1 MNEIV
6 NLAEMAVPAQVL
18 ELDALARRVETPC
31 GEGTM
36 TWRIW
41 GEGDPVVLAHGA
53 QGDWTHWIRNI
64 GPLSADRM
72 VIVPDLPGHGDSVLP
87 ETSDHAGISAALAT
101 GLKQILGDKLPVDLV
116 GFSFGGVCF
125 SYLAG
130 LHPEVA
136 RRVILIGCGGLD
148 TPTGDIDVRS
158 IKGLEGAARMQRL
171 KANLLGLMLANEEN
185 VDEFAIWQLVTN
197 GRKAKINPQMLVL
210 PDRILRILP
219 DVKVPVDA
227 IWGERDRPHPDPQ
240 CQKEALLPFKP
251 DIDFRVIEGS
261 GHWAMYD
268 RAEAF
273 NATLK
278 DMLDGGA

>member
-1 MNEIV
+1 MNEKV
-6 NLAEMAVPAQVL
+6 NLAELAIPAEVL
-18 ELDALARRVETPC
+18 ELEARARRVETPC

-41 GEGDPVVLAHGA
+41 GEGEPVVLAHGA

-64 GPLSADRM
+64 GPLSAERM
-72 VIVPDLPGHGDSVLP
+72 VIVPDLPGHGDSALP
-87 ETSDHAGISAALAT
+87 ETSDHPGIADALAT
-101 GLKQILGDKLPVDLV
+101 GLKQIVGDRLPVDLV

-130 LHPEVA
+130 LYPEVA

-148 TPTGDIDVRS
+148 TPTGDIDVGS
-158 IKGLEGAARMQRL
+158 IRGLEGEARMQRL

-197 GRKAKINPQMLVL
+197 GRKAKIQPQSFVL
-210 PDRILRILP
+210 PDKILRILP
-219 DVKVPVDA
+219 QVKVPVDA
-227 IWGERDRPHPDPQ
+227 IWGSHDRPHPDPQ

-268 RAEAF
+268 RADQF

-278 DMLDGGA
+278 DMLGA

>member
-1 MNEIV
+1 MNENTNVMELTI
-6 NLAEMAVPAQVL
+6 PADVL
-18 ELDALARRVETPC
+18 ELAAQARRVETPC

-41 GEGDPVVLAHGA
+41 GEGVPVLLAHGA

-64 GPLSADRM
+64 RALSADRM
-72 VIVPDLPGHGDSVLP
+72 VIIPDLPGHGDSALP
-87 ETSDHAGISAALAT
+87 ETSDHDGISAALAT
-101 GLKQILGDKLPVDLV
+101 GLKQILGDRLPVDLV

-148 TPTGDIDVRS
+148 TPHGDIDIGS
-158 IKGLEGAARMQRL
+158 IRGLEGEARLARL
-171 KANLLGLMLANEEN
+171 KANLLGLMLANEES
-185 VDEFAIWQLVTN
+185 VTDFAIWQLITN
-197 GRKAKINPQMLVL
+197 GRKAKIQPQSLVL

-219 DVKVPVDA
+219 SIKVPVDA
-227 IWGERDRPHPDPQ
+227 IWGEFDRPHPDPQ
-240 CQKEALLPFKP
+240 CQKEALLPFQP

-268 RAEAF
+268 RAEQF

-278 DMLDGGA
+278 DMLDSRA